1 MNMYELSARYDSRKS
16 FYGKAK
22 VMVNENVETLFSYD
36 TEVAK
41 IASGTLFIR
50 SGFWNYSQTTRRH
63 VKEFAKQHSFDVKED
78 GVLYE
83 L

>member
-1 MNMYELSARYDSRKS
+1 MNIYELEARYDSRLS

-22 VMVNENVETLFSYD
+22 VAVNGNVETLFSYD
-36 TEVAK
+36 SEVAK
-41 IASGTLFIR
+41 IENGKLFIR

-63 VKEFAKQHSFDVKED
+63 VKEFAKQHGFDVKED